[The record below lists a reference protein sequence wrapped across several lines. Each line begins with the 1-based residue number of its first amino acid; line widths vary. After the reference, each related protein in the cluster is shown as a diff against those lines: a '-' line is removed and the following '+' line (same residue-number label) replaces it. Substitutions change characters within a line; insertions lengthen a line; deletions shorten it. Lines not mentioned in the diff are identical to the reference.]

1 MPRTSTKSKVPLTW
15 SPDQLHPEPEVEEF
29 CHDLA
34 AGVAASEAFLA
45 SFAGALDAI
54 DAESSSV
61 RARAHRLSKRPD
73 VEARVLHL
81 RKERRAPVEALSEAD
96 LHRLMGEVTD
106 TLAEAHS
113 AAQEAGAPSQHLSA
127 LRKEITRHVGRSGRM
142 RPQVEVPHDA
152 SRSKAA
158 LLAMMN
164 MVPLCRCHDR
174 APEDRT
180 PETSEAVAQR
190 TQKAMD
196 ELNRYLGHAAHIAP
210 EARERAETAHDHGA

>member
-1 MPRTSTKSKVPLTW
+1 MPRPSANAKVPLTW
-15 SPDQLHPEPEVEEF
+15 SPDQPHPEPETEEF
-29 CHDLA
+29 CQDLA
-34 AGVAASEAFLA
+34 AGVAASEAYLA
-45 SFAGALDAI
+45 SFAGALEGI

-73 VEARVLHL
+73 VEARVLYL

-96 LHRLMGEVTD
+96 LHRLMAEVTD
-106 TLAEAHS
+106 TLADAHR
-113 AAQEAGAPSQHLSA
+113 AAEEAGAPSQHLSA

-158 LLAMMN
+158 LLAMLDL
-164 MVPLCRCHDR
+164 VPLCRCHDR

-180 PETSEAVAQR
+180 PETPEAVAQR

-196 ELNRYLGHAAHIAP
+196 ELNQFLGRDAHVAP
-210 EARERAETAHDHGA
+210 RAHEMAGVDE